1 MTAPP
6 ARRGG
11 RRCGT
16 YRRRRPGRATDRPA
30 RAAAIVGGSTV
41 AGQLLLRTPRWDTGH
56 FSFDPMKHR
65 PPGLRL
71 YPEWLTEL
79 RELAYRGS
87 RRGRGA
93 PEEPGNDAQNS
104 RRCS

>member
-1 MTAPP
+1 
-6 ARRGG
+6 
-11 RRCGT
+11 
-16 YRRRRPGRATDRPA
+16 
-30 RAAAIVGGSTV
+30 V